1 MKCKPSL
8 GSFRVGYS
16 PTTRCLK
23 PIVRNKRNTRVK
35 GDCSWITNG
44 HGFMSNRRKVS
55 YSSSCFSFCLTWS
68 HVNVKIEQI
77 LWKAHRFH
85 SRVSRIISLEIV
97 LREECLLWLCLW
109 LRWVSIAI
117 GRKEPVANAWNLVH
131 LKWWSI
137 DAGVSAPQKH
147 PLDPRWE
154 NRCAPLLRVSSKG
167 ENRQQLEHRTGNAVT
182 YTENGPHRLH
192 LPETANRVSHYV
204 TRSVFSHKGR
214 RFIRL
219 NRFG

>member
-1 MKCKPSL
+1 MDQAGVFVGLILRHQLITILNARDFKHSPQVPSCQCQYSLTSVFYSRLELFLQICAQVFATDNPHHTVVVVHYNSDMKCKPSL

-77 LWKAHRFH
+77 L
-85 SRVSRIISLEIV
+85 
-97 LREECLLWLCLW
+97 
-109 LRWVSIAI
+109 
-117 GRKEPVANAWNLVH
+117 
-131 LKWWSI
+131 
-137 DAGVSAPQKH
+137 
-147 PLDPRWE
+147 
-154 NRCAPLLRVSSKG
+154 
-167 ENRQQLEHRTGNAVT
+167 
-182 YTENGPHRLH
+182 
-192 LPETANRVSHYV
+192 
-204 TRSVFSHKGR
+204 
-214 RFIRL
+214 
-219 NRFG
+219 